1 MPFGFIR
8 CPECRVRGR
17 RNLVAPERRTF
28 EGTSAPVFAEERVC
42 LNCGAWLWVVAGE
55 VMPAAPRLLTMS
67 AAPASEIAPRLEAV
81 LAGIAA
87 TEAYQKEFNKCLE
100 QALVSVRPEQPD
112 PRRP

>member
-1 MPFGFIR
+1 MPLRFIR

-17 RNLVAPERRTF
+17 RNLVAPERALF
-28 EGTSAPVFAEERVC
+28 DGSPAPVFEEERIC
-42 LNCGAWLWVVAGE
+42 LNCGAWLWVVAGD

-67 AAPASEIAPRLEAV
+67 AAPAAEISAHLDAV

-87 TEAYQKEFNKCLE
+87 TEAFAKEFSACME
-100 QALVSVRPEQPD
+100 EALVSARPAPPV